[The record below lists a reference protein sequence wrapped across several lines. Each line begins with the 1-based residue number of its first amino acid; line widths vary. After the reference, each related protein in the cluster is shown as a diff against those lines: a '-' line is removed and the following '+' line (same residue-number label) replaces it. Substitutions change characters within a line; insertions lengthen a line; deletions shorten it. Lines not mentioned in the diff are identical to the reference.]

1 MINQR
6 NWSEL
11 QQDFTAAEPFN
22 HVVIDDFFTKEVAD
36 KIVEEFLP
44 YDSPQWRGQWDNAV
58 ENKRLH
64 NVWDLFPETTYQ
76 VFNYLNSP
84 EWVNAVEQITGTPN
98 IITDIGLNGGGLHS
112 HKSGGHLNIHLDYS
126 IHPKLKLRR
135 NFNLIIYMTPN
146 WQSEWGGGLE
156 LWSHDSETNSPKELV
171 KTVDNQFNR
180 AVIFNTTQNSWHGLP
195 EKLDCLDG
203 VTRNSLAI
211 YYLTQPKE
219 DTDPR
224 MKALFA
230 PYKDQVNDP
239 EVLALI
245 KRRADVNEVK
255 KMYR

>member
-6 NWSEL
+6 NWTEL

-84 EWVNAVEQITGTPN
+84 EWVNAVEQITGTPD

-180 AVIFNTTQNSWHGLP
+180 AIIFNTTQNSWHGLP
-195 EKLDCLDG
+195 EKLDCPDG

-211 YYLTQPKE
+211 YYLTQPEE

>member
-6 NWSEL
+6 NWTEL

-84 EWVNAVEQITGTPN
+84 EWVNAVEQITGTPD

-180 AVIFNTTQNSWHGLP
+180 AIIFNTTQNSWHGLP
-195 EKLDCLDG
+195 EKLDCPDG

-211 YYLTQPKE
+211 YYLTQPEE

-245 KRRADVNEVK
+245 KRRADVDEVK